1 MGLLYITRHIYSRRE
16 DGRIYSSGCMGTSYF
31 EKYLP
36 FFDTVTILGYVTE
49 NIGKRPVQ
57 NGSEEAQNTER
68 IFFHLIS
75 CSGRSYNTFYSNKG
89 FRKAAAEEVCHAD
102 AVICKSASAVA
113 FASDL
118 ARRYKKPYLIEIV
131 GCPWDSLRNHSP
143 AGKILAPF
151 MYFQLKKE
159 AKRAPFVLYVTT
171 SFLQKRYPTRG
182 ISAGVSDVELPP
194 AGEEVLE
201 KRLDKIYSGEHTL
214 HIGTAGSLSTRYK
227 GQGFVME
234 AMEILKKRG
243 MENIV
248 YHLAGPGDP
257 EHLQKKAVQTGTADQ
272 VVFEGRLKHEDLMAW
287 MDRMD
292 IYIQPSLTEG
302 LPRSVVEAMSRGL
315 PVLGSNVG
323 GISELL
329 EKEAVFHSKKP
340 GEIADIIQ
348 GLTPEI
354 MAASA
359 KRNYAFARRFA
370 KETLDKKRIRLYEEF
385 SKKSKI

>member
-16 DGRIYSSGCMGTSYF
+16 DGKIYSSGCMGASYF

-36 FFDTVTILGYVTE
+36 FFDTVTVLGYVTE
-49 NIGKRPVQ
+49 DIGKRPVQ
-57 NGSEEAQNTER
+57 TGSEEAQNTDR
-68 IFFHLIS
+68 ISFHLIS
-75 CSGRSYNTFYSNKG
+75 CNGRSYNTFYSSRK
-89 FRKAAAEEVCHAD
+89 FRIAAAKEICCAD

-113 FASDL
+113 FTADL

-131 GCPWDSLRNHSP
+131 GCPWDSLRNHSL

-151 MYFQLKKE
+151 MYFLLKKE

-182 ISAGVSDVELPP
+182 ISAGVSDVELLP
-194 AGEEVLE
+194 AAEEVLE
-201 KRLDKIYSGEHTL
+201 KRLDKIYSGAHTL
-214 HIGTAGSLSTRYK
+214 HIGTAGSVSARYK

-243 MENIV
+243 MDNII
-248 YHLAGPGDP
+248 YHIAGPGDP
-257 EHLQKKAVQTGTADQ
+257 EYLQNKAVQTGTLDQ

-323 GISELL
+323 GIPELL
-329 EKEAVFHSKKP
+329 EKEAVFHAKKP

-348 GLTPEI
+348 GMTPEK
-354 MAASA
+354 MTASA
-359 KRNYAFARRFA
+359 KRNYAFARQFS
-370 KETLDKKRIRLYEEF
+370 KETLEKKRIRLYEEF
-385 SKKSKI
+385 SKQSKI